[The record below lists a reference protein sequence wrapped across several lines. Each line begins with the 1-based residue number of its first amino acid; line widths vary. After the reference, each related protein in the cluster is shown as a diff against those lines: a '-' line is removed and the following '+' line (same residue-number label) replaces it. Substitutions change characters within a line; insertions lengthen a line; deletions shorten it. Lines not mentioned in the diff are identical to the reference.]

1 MKGGIAAAAVA
12 AMATGAQAALPH
24 HRRAHELF
32 RRGGE
37 VCVPSCT
44 TIWTTY
50 YGEPTRKYLNISV
63 LCHTYTD

>member
-12 AMATGAQAALPH
+12 AMVTGAHAAYPH
-24 HRRAHELF
+24 HRRAHDLF
-32 RRGGE
+32 RRGE

-50 YGEPTRKYLNISV
+50 YGEPTRMKHNPVTLS
-63 LCHTYTD
+63 